1 MNIKSYSELVL
12 LPTFE
17 DRFEYLRLDGIVGE
31 TTFGF
36 DRYMNQVFYRSLEWK
51 KIRDTVIAR
60 DLGCDLGIEGHEI
73 FGRVIIHHLNPIR
86 QRDLLERTDIL
97 LDPEYLITT
106 THETHQAIHYGD
118 KNLLLTEPKEEPT
131 MQNNPRK
138 QDIIQELRD
147 KRQDVTELCTEA
159 EAVNEPH
166 TGSGIVTDC
175 LYLNVRKLPD
185 INADVAVVI
194 DALTRVC
201 VDLDAST
208 EDFYKVRTSDGVEG
222 FCMRKYIALS
232 K

>member
-86 QRDLLERTDIL
+86 QRDLLEPTDFGL
-97 LDPEYLITT
+97 LDPEYLITMT
-106 THETHQAIHYGD
+106 DETHQAIHYGD
-118 KNLLLTEPKEEPT
+118 KNLLLDPT
-131 MQNNPRK
+131 TAAAKLTRPVPETLNAKRRNRLCNRDPHK
-138 QDIIQELRD
+138 QDVIQELRGKCLD
-147 KRQDVTELCTEA
+147 IPGLYEEA
-159 EAVNEPH
+159 
-166 TGSGIVTDC
+166 
-175 LYLNVRKLPD
+175 NVSERSRESL
-185 INADVAVVI
+185 
-194 DALTRVC
+194 L
-201 VDLDAST
+201 ASVQST
-208 EDFYKVRTSDGVEG
+208 VS
-222 FCMRKYIALS
+222 I
-232 K
+232 